1 MIDLIKEYVTPERVT
16 MVISVITTLL
26 AVLKMATTM
35 KSLKKTKET
44 SVQDVLVAM
53 RSEINKVAS
62 ETTNEAILNVLK
74 PISEQISTI
83 LPTLE
88 TFSKILALSQENTPE
103 SRVAILDLIQQL
115 GSIPTNVIIESKN
128 VIQEQVAVE
137 EKKKEE
143 TITKLEDLG
152 RV

>member
-115 GSIPTNVIIESKN
+115 GSIPTNVVIESKN